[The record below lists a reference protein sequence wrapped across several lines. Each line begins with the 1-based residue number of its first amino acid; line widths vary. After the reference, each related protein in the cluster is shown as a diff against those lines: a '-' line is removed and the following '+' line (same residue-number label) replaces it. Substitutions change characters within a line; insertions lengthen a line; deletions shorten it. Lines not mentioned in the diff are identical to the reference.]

1 MEDHDN
7 KNFHWA
13 RMKGYSYHAKSE
25 GPFSQGAGNLYMF
38 RRALGFR
45 HHVCGTYRN
54 RPFEIFD
61 CEKQFGKYMHE
72 TYWCT
77 VIIIPSSGLDIPNFD
92 LFPRRETKSM
102 ETLGV
107 KGLDLTLAPTAA
119 WDERQM
125 IDSLNK
131 NYMLFAGGAFE
142 TIQASMKSAPHLVPS
157 LAEMTKFFKPS
168 ILRFL
173 ATATTG
179 FIEVQDGFIAI
190 RATDGRIITPDYAEI
205 LLEGSERERLMEVAN
220 DFLDALA
227 QGATEPPMP
236 SIRLANTYKP
246 HQFFGTMIGIVVG
259 FLVGVMASIAL
270 YITLRNHYVLYLFPI
285 LGLTGVFL
293 GRFIGNRITRTK

>member
-1 MEDHDN
+1 MHDHDN

-13 RMKGYSYHAKSE
+13 RMKGYSYHAKSQ

-45 HHVCGTYRN
+45 HHVCGNYRN

-61 CEKQFGKYMHE
+61 CEKKFGKYMHE

-77 VIIIPSSGLDIPNFD
+77 VIIIPCSGLDIPNFD

-107 KGLDLTLAPTAA
+107 KGLDLTLAPTAT

-142 TIQASMKSAPHLVPS
+142 TIQASMKIAPQLVPS
-157 LAEMTKFFKPS
+157 LTEMTKFFKPS

-179 FIEVQDGFIAI
+179 FIEVQDGFLAI
-190 RATDGRIITPDYAEI
+190 RATDGRIITPDYTEI
-205 LLEGSERERLMEVAN
+205 LLEGSARDRLMEVAN

-227 QGATEPPMP
+227 HGAIEQPLP
-236 SIRLANTYKP
+236 SIRLENTFKP

-259 FLVGVMASIAL
+259 FLVGSIASIIL
-270 YITLRNHYVLYLFPI
+270 LFTFRNNYVLFLFPI
-285 LGLTGVFL
+285 LALTGVFL
-293 GRFIGNRITRTK
+293 GRYLGNRITRKK

>member
-1 MEDHDN
+1 
-7 KNFHWA
+7 
-13 RMKGYSYHAKSE
+13 
-25 GPFSQGAGNLYMF
+25 MF

-61 CEKQFGKYMHE
+61 CEKKFGKYMHE

-107 KGLDLTLAPTAA
+107 KGLDLTLAPTATG
-119 WDERQM
+119 DERQL
-125 IDSLNK
+125 IDRLNK
-131 NYMLFAGGAFE
+131 NYMLFAGGAYE
-142 TIQASMKSAPHLVPS
+142 TIQASMKIAPHLVPS

-179 FIEVQDGFIAI
+179 FIEVQNGFIAI

-236 SIRLANTYKP
+236 SIRLANTFKP
-246 HQFFGTMIGIVVG
+246 HRFFGTMIGIVVG
-259 FLVGVMASIAL
+259 FLLGVMVSIAL
-270 YITLRNHYVLYLFPI
+270 YITLKNHYVLFLFPV
-285 LGLTGVFL
+285 LVLAGVFL
-293 GRFIGNRITRTK
+293 GRFIGDRITRRK